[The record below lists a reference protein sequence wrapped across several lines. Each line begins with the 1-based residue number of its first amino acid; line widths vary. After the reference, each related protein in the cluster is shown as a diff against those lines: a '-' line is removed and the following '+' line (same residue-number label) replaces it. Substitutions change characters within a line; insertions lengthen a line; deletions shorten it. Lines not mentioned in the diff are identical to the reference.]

1 MNKIVHEN
9 SRLKKLENL
18 ADTFA
23 KASISEA
30 TKKAYES
37 DWRDFWSFCRDN
49 DLQYLPADSDTI
61 CLYLTSLAE
70 SGISVATIVRRC
82 TSITAIHN
90 ASGFDSPVKNDKVGR
105 ILRGIRNTLGFLPE
119 KSKALSWSDVTR
131 LAAKCGP
138 LMLGCRNAAI
148 LLFGWAS
155 ALRRSELCSIN
166 IGDLEI
172 VDEGA
177 ILTLRRSKTD
187 REGKGARI
195 GIPRAQDASVCP
207 VASVERWIARRSKSV
222 LSSDEPLFVKIG
234 VNGRNKWWWETGGRL
249 SDRTISSIVKHYAKL
264 SGLNPKLYSAHSLRR
279 GLATE
284 AGSRGVPERIISRH
298 TRHRSIAVLRGY
310 IEDGTIWEENPLPA
324 IYAPRSAPITRLE
337 E

>member
-9 SRLKKLENL
+9 RLKKLENL

-30 TKKAYES
+30 TKKAYQT

-105 ILRGIRNTLGFLPE
+105 VLRGIRNTLGYLPE
-119 KSKALSWSDVTR
+119 KSKALSWSEVQR
-131 LAAKCGP
+131 LAAKCGS
-138 LMLGCRNAAI
+138 LMLGRRNAAI

-172 VDEGA
+172 LDEGA

-187 REGKGARI
+187 REGRGAKI
-195 GIPRAQDASVCP
+195 GVPRAQDESVCP
-207 VASVERWIARRSKSV
+207 VASVERWIARRSKSA
-222 LSSDEPLFVKIG
+222 LSADEPLFVKIG

-310 IEDGTIWEENPLPA
+310 IEEGTIWEENPLPA
-324 IYAPRSAPITRLE
+324 IYTPRSGSITGLDE
-337 E
+337 

>member
-30 TKKAYES
+30 TKKAYQT

-105 ILRGIRNTLGFLPE
+105 VLRGIRNTLGSLPE
-119 KSKALSWSDVTR
+119 KSKALSWSEITR
-131 LAAKCGP
+131 LASKCGS
-138 LMLGCRNAAI
+138 LMIGRRNEAI

-166 IGDLEI
+166 LGDLEI
-172 VDEGA
+172 TDEG
-177 ILTLRRSKTD
+177 IVLTIRRSKTD
-187 REGKGARI
+187 REGKGAKI

-222 LSSDEPLFVKIG
+222 LSADEPLFVKIG

-249 SDRTISSIVKHYAKL
+249 SARTISSIVKHYARL

-310 IEDGTIWEENPLPA
+310 IEEGTIWEENPLPA
-324 IYAPRSAPITRLE
+324 IYAPRSAPVTRLE